1 MLNTRIYRTALLP
14 ALAAIAVLMFSLEAL
29 PAPLEA
35 PISTPEF
42 DSADAT
48 RLARS
53 IAATAPDRTPGSAGD
68 AEVASLVEDRFR
80 DVTGGIVGRQ
90 TVESEVD
97 GEAVMSDN
105 VVLTIPGE
113 SEEAVL
119 IVAARDSEEGNGAA
133 TSAAATATL
142 MTITEAIGNSRH
154 ERTLV
159 LASTSASGEGAP
171 AVRELLEG
179 LELPGT
185 VTAAVVI
192 SQPGVKLR
200 EPPFVFPGRSRDE
213 ATPPVLIETAD
224 DIATQQFGTDA
235 TPAGAWTEYSRLAV
249 PFGVGLGSALADER
263 IPAVTVSGGGERAA
277 PAAESEVVA
286 PNTMFMAGTT
296 ALDLLITL
304 DQSDRPIAR
313 GPDEYLRLGSNII
326 PGWTFKLLA
335 LTLILPSLLTAI
347 DAWVRDRRR
356 NPRPARRTIAWTL
369 ERILVPFGALLA
381 AYLLGL
387 TGLIPGPSFPYDPG
401 AVEAG
406 LSVPVAFGIMLAVAL
421 LVALLIRPMRTPLD
435 ADPQTLAAAAGIMGC
450 VALIGLWFINPYIAL
465 LLVPTAHVWLLPA
478 RASGPPKPRRIFL
491 LGLLSLL
498 PAIGALIAVGL
509 SLDLGLETPW
519 HLILMVVDGHIGPI
533 NAFLWCVVLGGLL
546 ACVGAAG
553 ASKPPEI
560 GASRSAPRSVR
571 GPAGYAGPGSLGG
584 TPSGI
589 TRR

>member
-14 ALAAIAVLMFSLEAL
+14 ALVAIGVLMFSLEPL

-35 PISTPEF
+35 PITTPEF

-48 RLARS
+48 RLART
-53 IAATAPDRTPGSAGD
+53 IAATTPDRTPGSPGD
-68 AEVASLVEDRFR
+68 SQVATQVEERFK

-90 TVESEVD
+90 SVESEVD
-97 GEAVMSDN
+97 GETVTSDN

-119 IVAARDSEEGNGAA
+119 IVAARDSAEGSGAA

-142 MTITEAIGNSRH
+142 MTIVEAIGNSRH

-159 LASTSASGEGAP
+159 LASTSASGDGAP
-171 AVRELLEG
+171 GIRELLEG
-179 LELPGT
+179 LELPGS

-213 ATPPVLIETAD
+213 TAPPVLVETAD

-235 TPAGAWTEYSRLAV
+235 TPAGAWSEYARLAI

-263 IPAVTVSGGGERAA
+263 LPAVTVSGGGERPAA
-277 PAAESEVVA
+277 PGEAEIVA

-304 DQSDRPIAR
+304 DQSDRPIA
-313 GPDEYLRLGSNII
+313 GGSGEYLRLGSNII

-381 AYLLGL
+381 AYILGL
-387 TGLIPGPSFPYDPG
+387 TGLIPGPSFPFDPG
-401 AVEAG
+401 SVEAG

-435 ADPQTLAAAAGIMGC
+435 SEPQTLAAAAGIMGC
-450 VALIGLWFINPYIAL
+450 VALVGLWFINPYMAL
-465 LLVPTAHVWLLPA
+465 LLVPAVHVWLLPA
-478 RASGPPKPRRIFL
+478 RASGPPKPRRIAL
-491 LGLLSLL
+491 VGLLSLV
-498 PAIGALIAVGL
+498 PAIGALVAVGL
-509 SLDLGLETPW
+509 ALDLGLETPW
-519 HLILMVVDGHIGPI
+519 HLILMVIDGHIGPV

-553 ASKPPEI
+553 AAKTPEI
-560 GASRSAPRSVR
+560 GPSRSGPRTVR

-584 TPSGI
+584 TPSSLGQ
-589 TRR
+589 R